1 MPFKKKYHTEEE
13 RKAARKAS
21 RVIYENANRN
31 KLREASRKWYEKNK
45 ERVRE
50 KKNETAK
57 IYYQNNREKCIRIQ
71 QERRKKQKEER
82 ELSREQQ
89 TEELPSSPVQKQR
102 IGRPRAPDSNPPYH
116 PPKVKEPSFKCS
128 QGSFLVSFN

>member
-21 RVIYENANRN
+21 RMRYENANRN
-31 KLREASRKWYEKNK
+31 KLRELSRRWYEKNK
-45 ERVRE
+45 ERIKD

-57 IYYQNNREKCIRIQ
+57 LYYQNNREKCIRIQ
-71 QERRKKQKEER
+71 RERRKKQKEQR

-89 TEELPSSPVQKQR
+89 TQTPPSSPVEKQR
-102 IGRPRAPDSNPPYH
+102 LGRPRVADSIPPSR